1 MQAARGASLTGDHEV
16 VPPVRPRGSKARLLA
31 VFGLVAVTMYAVD
44 VISKIIAVDRLDGRP
59 DVEIVGDFFVLH
71 LVRNPG
77 AAFSTGTGYTQVFSC
92 LAMAAVVVILVLA
105 RRIGSLGWAFALG
118 FLLAGVAG
126 NLTDRLLREPAPL
139 RGHVIDF
146 FMLPHWPV
154 FNVADIC
161 IDIAAGLI
169 LIQVFRGIRLDGTR
183 TPDKADEADEA
194 DEADTADEKPG
205 EGTE

>member
-16 VPPVRPRGSKARLLA
+16 DPPVRPRGSRGRLLL
-31 VFGLVAVTMYAVD
+31 VFGLVAAIMYAVD
-44 VISKIIAVDRLDGRP
+44 VVSKIVAVDRLTDRP
-59 DVEIVGDFFVLH
+59 DVKIIGDLLVLH

-77 AAFSTGTGYTQVFSC
+77 AAFSTGTAYTEVFTC
-92 LAMAAVVVILVLA
+92 LAIAAVVVICYLA

-126 NLTDRLLREPAPL
+126 NLTDRLVREPGPL

-169 LIQVFRGIRLDGTR
+169 LIQVFRGVRLDGTR
-183 TPDKADEADEA
+183 TASQDEPAEDEA
-194 DEADTADEKPG
+194 PG
-205 EGTE
+205 EVA

>member
-16 VPPVRPRGSKARLLA
+16 DAPVRPRGSRGRLLL
-31 VFGLVAVTMYAVD
+31 VFGLVAAVMYAVD
-44 VISKIIAVDRLDGRP
+44 VISKIVAVDRLTDRP
-59 DVEIVGDFFVLH
+59 DVKIIGDVLVLH

-77 AAFSTGTGYTQVFSC
+77 AAFSTGTAYTEVFTC
-92 LAMAAVVVILVLA
+92 LAIVAVAVICYLA

-126 NLTDRLLREPAPL
+126 NLTDRLVREPAPL

-146 FMLPHWPV
+146 FMLPHWPI

-169 LIQVFRGIRLDGTR
+169 LIQVFRGVRLDGTR
-183 TPDKADEADEA
+183 TPGKDEPAEA
-194 DEADTADEKPG
+194 PEEAA
-205 EGTE
+205 

>member
-16 VPPVRPRGSKARLLA
+16 DPPVRPRSSRARLLV
-31 VFGLVAVTMYAVD
+31 VFGLVAAAMYVVD
-44 VISKIIAVDRLDGRP
+44 VVSKIVAVDRLSDRP
-59 DVEIVGDFFVLH
+59 DVEILGDFLVLH

-92 LAMAAVVVILVLA
+92 FAIVAIAVICYFA
-105 RRIGSLGWAFALG
+105 RRIGSLGWAFAFG

-126 NLTDRLLREPAPL
+126 NLTDRLLRDPGPL

-146 FMLPHWPV
+146 FMLPNWPV

-161 IDIAAGLI
+161 INIAAGLI
-169 LIQVFRGIRLDGTR
+169 LIQVFRGVRVDGTR
-183 TPDKADEADEA
+183 APKAPQDEPDPEAGA
-194 DEADTADEKPG
+194 A
-205 EGTE
+205 

>member
-1 MQAARGASLTGDHEV
+1 MQAARGASLTGDHDV
-16 VPPVRPRGSKARLLA
+16 DPPVRPRGSRVRLLA
-31 VFGLVAVTMYAVD
+31 VFALVALTVYVVD
-44 VISKIIAVDRLDGRP
+44 VVSKILAVDRLTDRP
-59 DVEIVGDFFVLH
+59 DVKIIGDFLVLH

-77 AAFSTGTGYTQVFSC
+77 AAFSTGTGYTQIFSC
-92 LAMAAVVVILVLA
+92 LAIAAVVVICFLA

-126 NLTDRLLREPAPL
+126 NLTDRLVREPGPL

-154 FNVADIC
+154 FNVADIS

-169 LIQVFRGIRLDGTR
+169 LIQVFRGVRLDGTR
-183 TPDKADEADEA
+183 TPDKPAEE
-194 DEADTADEKPG
+194 T
-205 EGTE
+205 TE

>member
-16 VPPVRPRGSKARLLA
+16 DPPVRPRGSKARLLA

-183 TPDKADEADEA
+183 TPDKADEADT
-194 DEADTADEKPG
+194 ADTADEKPG
-205 EGTE
+205 EGTA